1 MGHRPRLAVRVLDAA
16 VAYEPPGSVVPAAP
30 GGFGGLRESGS
41 SAVPVVL
48 VERGLELPVT
58 LHEFACSHHAARARA
73 AIEYLLGLGH
83 SRIGYLERDSPHTA
97 PQIRSG
103 LTVALRGAGLDPD
116 PVHTASLPRWTA
128 PDAARFLDALLA
140 AGATAALCF
149 ADREASLLVSAA
161 LRAGLR
167 VPQDLSV
174 IGYDD
179 ELADLSEVPLTA
191 VSPAKAEIGRRAVD
205 ILRSRSP
212 IRTAPGGRR
221 CLCRGSSSAT
231 PPARHP
237 GHRRAR
243 RSGRVIGTGA
253 CGGKGECAPSGLL
266 PLPP

>member
-205 ILRSRSP
+205 ILRSRLADPDSP
-212 IRTAPGGRR
+212 RRQEVLVPRLVVRDSTGPAPGA
-221 CLCRGSSSAT
+221 S
-231 PPARHP
+231 P
-237 GHRRAR
+237 GA
-243 RSGRVIGTGA
+243 
-253 CGGKGECAPSGLL
+253 
-266 PLPP
+266 